1 MYLSTGHLY
10 FSKFWR
16 SYVLVLTPLLLIP
29 VALSSAG
36 EGSTGEEMRCAY
48 VVMIMAIYWVSEA
61 LPLEVTSLIPMVGFP
76 LLGIMSTV
84 CINFDVNPNLHKNPQ
99 ILNCKQD
106 LYWFQNEVSI
116 KYLNATNAM
125 FLGGLI
131 LALAVEHSGLHLRI
145 ALNIL
150 VVIGVS
156 PAKVYNQYLQILI

>member
-1 MYLSTGHLY
+1 M
-10 FSKFWR
+10 
-16 SYVLVLTPLLLIP
+16 LVLTPLLLIP

-84 CINFDVNPNLHKNPQ
+84 CIHFDVNQNLHKYPIIQ
-99 ILNCKQD
+99 CRLNCTQN
-106 LYWFQNEVSI
+106 LYYFQNEVSI

-156 PAKVYNQYLQILI
+156 PAKVFTQYSKLMI

>member
-1 MYLSTGHLY
+1 MQILKILTNSENKDHAYSILLSKAFNFIRIINEVHVYKLNTLYLSTGHLY

-84 CINFDVNPNLHKNPQ
+84 CINFDVNPNLHKRLNPQ

-106 LYWFQNEVSI
+106 LY
-116 KYLNATNAM
+116 
-125 FLGGLI
+125 
-131 LALAVEHSGLHLRI
+131 
-145 ALNIL
+145 
-150 VVIGVS
+150 
-156 PAKVYNQYLQILI
+156 

>member
-1 MYLSTGHLY
+1 M
-10 FSKFWR
+10 
-16 SYVLVLTPLLLIP
+16 LVLTPLLLIP

-84 CINFDVNPNLHKNPQ
+84 CINFDINQNWHKHPT
-99 ILNCKQD
+99 IRCTFIETPYTRH
-106 LYWFQNEVSI
+106 LYYFQNEVSI

-156 PAKVYNQYLQILI
+156 PAKVFTQYSKLMIYG

>member
-1 MYLSTGHLY
+1 MQILNSENKDHANSILLSKGFSFIRILFFDEVHFYKLNILYLSTGHLY

-84 CINFDVNPNLHKNPQ
+84 CINFDVNQILHKHLFIPGMNPQ
-99 ILNCKQD
+99 ILN
-106 LYWFQNEVSI
+106 
-116 KYLNATNAM
+116 
-125 FLGGLI
+125 
-131 LALAVEHSGLHLRI
+131 
-145 ALNIL
+145 
-150 VVIGVS
+150 
-156 PAKVYNQYLQILI
+156 